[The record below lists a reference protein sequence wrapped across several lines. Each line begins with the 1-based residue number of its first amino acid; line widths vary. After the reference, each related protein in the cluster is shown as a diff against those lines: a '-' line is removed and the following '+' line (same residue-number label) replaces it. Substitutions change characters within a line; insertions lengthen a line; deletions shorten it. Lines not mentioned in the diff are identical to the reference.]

1 MPRKQ
6 QTELKRQVR
15 KICIILLILA
25 GSLLLTGFGLSPRN
39 VELKTDKA
47 LIDLDILVKDSL
59 PGKYGNPESGLK
71 GKTEDTLTEGEE
83 TKKDEQADAKG
94 KEAGT
99 ATVTEIRVE
108 IRDTDITVNGV
119 SCPNARAAAEKVHE
133 LYRVGLKVYL
143 VDDYA
148 EYQTYKDTYD
158 KMRAESISL
167 IEVVND

>member
-1 MPRKQ
+1 M
-6 QTELKRQVR
+6 
-15 KICIILLILA
+15 ILA
-25 GSLLLTGFGLSPRN
+25 CAAMLTGFGIGSGN

-59 PGKYGNPESGLK
+59 PGKYGNPESGLS
-71 GKTEDTLTEGEE
+71 GKTEDTLKEGAE
-83 TKKDEQADAKG
+83 TKLDEKADAKG

-99 ATVTEIRVE
+99 AVASEIRVE
-108 IRDTDITVNGV
+108 IRDTDITVNGTV
-119 SCPNARAAAEKVHE
+119 CPNAKAAAEKVKE

-158 KMRAESISL
+158 KMRADSISL